1 MHTGVFRGVHLP
13 CYRGGYVTLVRAS
26 VLKQTDGRLTRS
38 DPLSYAYASKT
49 LLCYGVIKSPKVNE
63 K

>member
-1 MHTGVFRGVHLP
+1 M
-13 CYRGGYVTLVRAS
+13 TLVRAS

-49 LLCYGVIKSPKVNE
+49 LLIDNTVRPYCIIYALLYYGVIKSPKVNE

>member
-1 MHTGVFRGVHLP
+1 M
-13 CYRGGYVTLVRAS
+13 TLVRAS

>member
-13 CYRGGYVTLVRAS
+13 CYRGDYVTLVRAS

-38 DPLSYAYASKT
+38 DPLSYAYAVKPFSVMV
-49 LLCYGVIKSPKVNE
+49 LLNLRK
-63 K
+63 